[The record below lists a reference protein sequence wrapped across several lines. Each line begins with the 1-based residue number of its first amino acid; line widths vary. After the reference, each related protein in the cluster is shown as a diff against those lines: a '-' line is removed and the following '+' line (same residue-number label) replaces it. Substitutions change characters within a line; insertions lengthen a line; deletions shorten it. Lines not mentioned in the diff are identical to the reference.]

1 MAKKTNYIDRHGNP
15 KYRLQRKVGM
25 RLNKKG
31 EWVPHI
37 KSFYGSCRKEAE
49 EKYIAYMA
57 ESHIEQSRMVFKCL
71 GEALDAFAENVFK
84 KSELANATKKKYLA
98 AYNNLLQDT
107 PLAGRPV
114 NEVTALDLQ
123 KIYNDL
129 TQCYSTRR
137 ALHNFLRQFYQ
148 YAELNGICGDITGSL
163 IIPKGETKP
172 TEDEIE
178 VWDEEDVKAI
188 IQALEG
194 NTLRLLIVL
203 AVNTGARFAELLALK
218 YSDISDGMLTI
229 NKQLYEISPIDDKD
243 NVILHM
249 EPVKSK
255 SSNRSI
261 PLSGKVVAEI
271 EKHQRL
277 QQKMMRKHHYQNNG
291 YLFTTSNGTLYYKRN
306 IVRSL
311 KRLYNRI
318 GVPYHKFHA
327 YRHTFG
333 TNLSRAGVPI
343 EVTSKLMGHAS
354 IDVTAKYYIN
364 IEAERR
370 REAIEKITRY
380 SFSTAEDEETNS

>member
-1 MAKKTNYIDRHGNP
+1 MAKKTNYIDRHGNA

-25 RLNKKG
+25 RLNKDG

-37 KSFYGSCRKEAE
+37 KAFYGDCRKEAE

-57 ESHIEQSRMVFKCL
+57 ESHIEKSSMVFRCL

-98 AYNNLLQDT
+98 AYKNLLQNK
-107 PLAGRPV
+107 PLAGRPI

-148 YAELNGICGDITGSL
+148 YAELNGICSDITGSL
-163 IIPKGETKP
+163 VIPKGKTKSL
-172 TEDEIE
+172 EDEIE
-178 VWDEEDVKAI
+178 VWNDDEIQTI
-188 IQALEG
+188 INALEG

-203 AVNTGARFAELLALK
+203 AVNTGARFAELLALT
-218 YSDISDGMLTI
+218 YNDIADGMLTI
-229 NKQLYEISPIDDKD
+229 NKQLYEMSSIDDKD
-243 NVILHM
+243 NVVLHM
-249 EPVKSK
+249 EPTKSK

-261 PLSGKVVAEI
+261 PLSDEVIDEI
-271 EKHQRL
+271 EKHRRL
-277 QQKMMRKHHYQNNG
+277 QQKQMRKYHYKNHG

-311 KRLYNRI
+311 KRLYKRI

-370 REAIEKITRY
+370 RDAIEKITHF
-380 SFSTAEDEETNS
+380 SFPTASVEETKG

>member
-25 RLNKKG
+25 KLNKHG

-37 KSFYGSCRKEAE
+37 KSFYGNCRKEAE

-57 ESHIEQSRMVFKCL
+57 ESHIEKNRMVFHCL

-98 AYNNLLQDT
+98 AYKNLLQYA
-107 PLAGRPV
+107 PLAGRPI

-129 TQCYSTRR
+129 TQCYSTKR

-148 YAELNGICGDITGSL
+148 YAELNGICSDITGSL
-163 IIPKGETKP
+163 VIPKGRDQILEG
-172 TEDEIE
+172 EIE
-178 VWDEEDVKAI
+178 VWNDDEIQTI
-188 IQALEG
+188 INALDG
-194 NTLRLLIVL
+194 STLRLLIVL
-203 AVNTGARFAELLALK
+203 AVNTGARFAELLALT
-218 YSDISDGMLTI
+218 YNDITDGMLTI
-229 NKQLYEISPIDDKD
+229 NKQLYEMSSIDDND
-243 NVILHM
+243 DVVLHL

-261 PLSGKVVAEI
+261 PLSDEVIAEI
-271 EKHQRL
+271 EKHRRL
-277 QQKMMRKHHYQNNG
+277 QQKMMRKYHYKNHG
-291 YLFTTSNGTLYYKRN
+291 YLFTTSKGTLYYKRN

-311 KRLYNRI
+311 KRLYKRI

-370 REAIEKITRY
+370 RDAIEKITRY
-380 SFSTAEDEETNS
+380 SFPLTAEKETNG